1 MPSCCR
7 ENLIRD
13 WRFICVIKIESKKT
27 INIPKKLKNNP
38 LKVLNIYNILNTEL
52 KKIYE
57 YDPYKKNY
65 GRGNMFLVNE
75 IITVVNVSVLGFRT

>member
-1 MPSCCR
+1 M
-7 ENLIRD
+7 IY
-13 WRFICVIKIESKKT
+13 FTKIESKKT
-27 INIPKKLKNNP
+27 IKNVDNVKKDP
-38 LKVLNIYNILNTEL
+38 LKMLKIYNVLNNDL

-75 IITVVNVSVLGFRT
+75 IITVVTVSVLGFRT

>member
-1 MPSCCR
+1 M
-7 ENLIRD
+7 
-13 WRFICVIKIESKKT
+13 ICVIKIESKKT
-27 INIPKKLKNNP
+27 IKYSEKIKKDP
-38 LKVLNIYNILNTEL
+38 LRVLNIYSVLNTEL